1 MARRGS
7 LEQIFETQ
15 IDLLATT
22 LQPNSLRGYRRAVKS
37 FLRYLEANHAH
48 LGKLASLLRDPHIL
62 GWLHHLCDQH
72 PLLAKELACCTCCP
86 CGACSTTWL
95 TAANIASRKD

>member
-22 LQPNSLRGYRRAVKS
+22 LQPNSLLSYRRAVKS
-37 FLRYLEANHAH
+37 FLRYLRANHPRVSS
-48 LGKLASLLRDPHIL
+48 LAGLRRDPHIL
-62 GWLHHLCDQH
+62 GWLHHLCDQDPTHATSSSH
-72 PLLAKELACCTCCP
+72 PMSLLIP
-86 CGACSTTWL
+86 RRIGWL
-95 TAANIASRKD
+95 NNN